1 MLQKASHAIS
11 RYIRES
17 KKSFLHII
25 FLFIVNKIN
34 SVPLQTNDL
43 VSEGGVFFQFV
54 QLMK

>member
-34 SVPLQTNDL
+34 SVPTTWSVKEVCSFNLSN
-43 VSEGGVFFQFV
+43 
-54 QLMK
+54 